1 MLAYHLLHYITS
13 RWNTA
18 SLCFCHHNK
27 IKYKNPDFLMTNL
40 TWYCISGYVIFST
53 ATMWS
58 CSAKELA
65 AQHPDSGS
73 SSEEEEFTLLRAD
86 SIQTSDTEE
95 SDELLI
101 PDGSTAVKMRDMSN
115 GRWTASKQVHQ
126 ICR

>member
-1 MLAYHLLHYITS
+1 MLY
-13 RWNTA
+13 
-18 SLCFCHHNK
+18 
-27 IKYKNPDFLMTNL
+27 
-40 TWYCISGYVIFST
+40 
-53 ATMWS
+53 

-115 GRWTASKQVHQ
+115 GR
-126 ICR
+126 